1 MKKKPITLFAS
12 PEEYADF
19 LRIQAY
25 FERKTESDTLRAML
39 SFCKKNL
46 IMQVGTATHDLPLQ
60 HIGNRPVNPR

>member
-46 IMQVGTATHDLPLQ
+46 PMQFGTAT
-60 HIGNRPVNPR
+60 VNLTSQQQTR